1 MELNMP
7 GLHVPTYKRAA
18 YEALRDMIIELEL
31 PPGSRLV
38 ESDLARRLR
47 VSKTPVREAI
57 GLLEIDGLIEFAP
70 YRGATVRWLTVPEM
84 DEQTYLI
91 DTMEIPAL
99 PRVVQGITNAELAD
113 VRRVVDSMREARAQ
127 NNGRRFRQLT
137 AEYHRLLFAP
147 AGYPR
152 LVRFLELVVPT
163 GLRYDRIFCDN
174 FADIW
179 DVQVALI
186 VARFEAIE
194 RREPEEAAA
203 SVRANRLKIKQL
215 TLSRLS
221 HPDVVPYFE
230 TTTELTTDSIARRVM
245 GAGASRISV

>member
-1 MELNMP
+1 
-7 GLHVPTYKRAA
+7 
-18 YEALRDMIIELEL
+18 MIIELEL

-91 DTMEIPAL
+91 DTMELPAL
-99 PRVVQGITNAELAD
+99 PRVIQGITNEELAD
-113 VRRVVDSMREARAQ
+113 VQRIVDSMREARAQ

-179 DVQVALI
+179 DLHVQLLVD
-186 VARFEAIE
+186 RFAAIK
-194 RREPEEAAA
+194 RRNAEEAAA
-203 SVRANRLKIKQL
+203 SVRANRGKITQL
-215 TLSRLS
+215 TFARLS

-230 TTTELTTDSIARRVM
+230 STTDLTNDGILHRGM
-245 GAGASRISV
+245 GARASKISV